1 MADTKTV
8 LSVIG
13 TVKSR
18 LPDISIKDGQLIFIQ
33 DVSTIALDLH
43 GKRNFFNQIVE
54 LATEEQRQG
63 LLAPVNGSFYF
74 VIETAV
80 LWTYRDQWVQ
90 ITPPPKEVLFIGTQF
105 PQLGTSHMLYVNP
118 EDKSISIWNTE
129 SASYSVV
136 ADKTQTISAD
146 DIRALFNERN

>member
-18 LPDISIKDGQLIFIQ
+18 LPDISINDGQLIFIQ

-43 GKRNFFNQIVE
+43 GKRNFYNQIVE
-54 LATEEQRQG
+54 LSTDDERQS
-63 LLAPVNGSFYF
+63 LLAPVTGSFYF
-74 VIETAV
+74 VVETAV

-90 ITPPPKEVLFIGTQF
+90 ITTPPEEVLFIGTHL
-105 PQLGTSHMLYVNP
+105 PQLGKQHTLYVNP
-118 EDKSISIWNTE
+118 EEKSISIWDVE
-129 SASYSVV
+129 SSTYDVI
-136 ADKTQTISAD
+136 ADKTQAIGAD
-146 DIRALFNERN
+146 DINALFT